1 MTNKDDLISREA
13 LKIEIEKQIAY
24 CDDKAKHQ
32 SDMEEVLRYSNT
44 SYGLRLA
51 HNYIDNAP
59 TVAINC
65 KDCDGYEAGYS
76 AGLNDAERSQGEWID
91 HSEDYGYVECPF
103 CHELTNCDGNKDEL
117 HYCWHC
123 GAKLGKGGAE

>member
-1 MTNKDDLISREA
+1 MSEIRLIDANA

-24 CDDKAKHQ
+24 CDDKSKHQ

-59 TVAINC
+59 SISPEKALM
-65 KDCDGYEAGYS
+65 D
-76 AGLNDAERSQGEWID
+76 
-91 HSEDYGYVECPF
+91 
-103 CHELTNCDGNKDEL
+103 
-117 HYCWHC
+117 
-123 GAKLGKGGAE
+123 KLRGDDK